1 MKLQLNANWHRLR
14 CSAVLIVGLLT
25 LLSSGS
31 FGQDTTATIKG
42 RLVDGSNRSAV
53 PFATV
58 AVLSLSDSSLVKGSL
73 TDTAGAFV
81 VADLKTGNYIVQ
93 YSSVEYK
100 TVKQN
105 VQIGQGQPEQDLGII
120 DLAKEVKMLS
130 EVNVVGQKLAF
141 TSTTEGILINVN
153 NNLFKTSTNVIDVLK
168 RSPSIQVKDDG
179 SLLMRNSVTPRVLIN
194 GRAIPMSSDEL
205 RNYLNTLKPSEV
217 ESIEVITNPSAKY
230 DAEFKGVVNIR
241 LKRNEEVGV
250 RGSLTTNYQ
259 QNRYANSTNNAN
271 LTFRTNKAAY
281 TLRGG
286 YSKSTNFEDA
296 TTTQVLQDKSLMF
309 TRLFVPHTNKTV
321 DLMAGVDYYLS
332 KKQVIGGQL
341 RYFNNTVVSPYRFD
355 ISLNPTLNR
364 AQNIVSFS
372 DITTKNK
379 NYSANLYYE
388 NVTNKGTLSFLTSGV
403 WYNNGQNQLIQTI
416 DSAGT
421 LKLRGAFA
429 NETKNASAQL
439 DYSPTLKRGKLEFGS
454 RMAYTNIGNLSGY
467 NQLVSDRWV
476 ADTVN
481 SNTFQYRELS
491 IAAYTSF
498 AGTLKKVAYSV
509 GLRVENTQTEGNSLT
524 LRNVVKRN
532 YTKLLP
538 SVNVNIPMSASSQ
551 LNLSYS
557 RRLSRPSFS
566 ALNPYVY
573 IGGPYSSYRGNQF
586 LIPITSSSYSVN
598 YNLKKLT
605 VAANFGVNYD
615 DIQQV
620 PHYDPTTNRTEYIYE
635 NLASNKYRGIE
646 VGYPL
651 KLNRWWSVQHTFKY
665 YENDYTLVFDLPYF
679 EGTVKTSVNYVALSS
694 DHSFTLP
701 KGYNV
706 SVTGQWETGGGTAL
720 FNLRPKGYVN
730 IGLQKTFSK
739 VLNATLNV
747 NDLFY
752 TYRVVGESTRPDLIN
767 LSNTNR
773 FGSRYVSLQLSYSF
787 GKSSYSGKQVRNSSE
802 EEENRARR

>member
-1 MKLQLNANWHRLR
+1 MDA
-14 CSAVLIVGLLT
+14 S
-25 LLSSGS
+25 
-31 FGQDTTATIKG
+31 D
-42 RLVDGSNRSAV
+42 RSPV

-58 AVLSLSDSSLVKGSL
+58 AILSLSDSSLVKGSL
-73 TDTAGAFV
+73 TDTAGVFAV
-81 VADLKTGNYIVQ
+81 TDLAVGNYIVQ

-100 TVKQN
+100 TVKLNLQ
-105 VQIGQGQPEQDLGII
+105 VAPDQLEQDLGTIE
-120 DLAKEVKMLS
+120 LAKDVKMLS

-179 SLLMRNSVTPRVLIN
+179 SLLMRNSVTPKVLIN
-194 GRAIPMSSDEL
+194 GRAIPMSDEEL

-230 DAEFKGVVNIR
+230 DAEFKGIVNIR
-241 LKRNEEVGV
+241 LKRNEEIGT

-259 QNRYANSTNNAN
+259 QNRYATSINNAN

-286 YSKSTNFEDA
+286 YSKSTYFEDA
-296 TTTQVLQDKSLMF
+296 TFTQLLQDKSTLF
-309 TRLFVPHTNKTV
+309 TRLYVPHTNKTV

-341 RYFNNTVVSPYRFD
+341 RFFHNTVVSPYRFD
-355 ISLNPTLNR
+355 ITLKPTVNR
-364 AQNIVSFS
+364 AQDIVSLS
-372 DITTKNK
+372 DVTTKNK

-388 NVTNKGTLSFLTSGV
+388 NATDKGTLSFLTSGV
-403 WYNNGQNQLIQTI
+403 WYNNDQNQLIQTI
-416 DSAGT
+416 DSTGT
-421 LKLRGAFA
+421 LKLRGVFA

-454 RMAYTNIGNLSGY
+454 RVAYTNIANHSSY
-467 NQLVSDRWV
+467 DQLMSDRWV
-476 ADTVN
+476 ADSVN
-481 SNTFQYRELS
+481 SNIFHYKELS
-491 IAAYTSF
+491 VAAYTSF
-498 AGTLKKVAYSV
+498 ASTFKKVTYAV

-524 LRNVVKRN
+524 MKNVVRRN

-538 SVNVNIPMSASSQ
+538 SVNVNIPINDNSQ
-551 LNLSYS
+551 LNLSYT
-557 RRLSRPSFS
+557 RRLTRPSFS

-573 IGGPYSSYRGNQF
+573 IGGPYSSYRGSQF

-598 YNLKKLT
+598 YTLKKLT
-605 VAANFGVNYD
+605 VSANFGINYD

-620 PHYDPTTNRTEYIYE
+620 PHYDPTTNRTEYVFE
-635 NLASNKYRGIE
+635 NLASNRYRGIE
-646 VGYPL
+646 VGYPV
-651 KLNRWWSVQHTFKY
+651 KLSRWWNVQHTFKY
-665 YENDYTLVFDLPYF
+665 YENDYTLVFDFPYF

-706 SVTGQWETGGGTAL
+706 TLTGQWETGGGTAL
-720 FNLRPKGYVN
+720 FSLRPKGYVN

-752 TYRVVGESTRPDLIN
+752 TYKVVGRSNRPDIIN

-773 FGSRYVSLQLSYSF
+773 FGSRYVALQLSYSF